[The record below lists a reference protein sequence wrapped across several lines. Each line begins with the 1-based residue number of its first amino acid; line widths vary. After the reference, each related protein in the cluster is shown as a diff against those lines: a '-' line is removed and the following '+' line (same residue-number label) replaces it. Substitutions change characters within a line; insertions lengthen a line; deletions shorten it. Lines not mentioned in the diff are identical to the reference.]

1 MTSTC
6 SAARNQF
13 LEDYRR
19 IRAAEGRG
27 SADAAY
33 YRALPFEDLTG
44 NNSGQWGIRA
54 ATFRYFS
61 RRILPRVQQGR
72 PGRPP
77 QAGGLVSILDLGAG
91 NCWLSYR
98 LKEMGYSP
106 VAVDIFDDAADGLR
120 AARHYPV
127 AFPVTEADF
136 NDLPF
141 ADAAFDLVVY
151 NASIHYSPD
160 YSRTLREARR
170 CLRPGGR
177 VVILDSPVYARR
189 EHGELMRAER
199 QAIFEKQ
206 YGFRS
211 EALKS
216 IEFFDEA
223 MLGEL
228 SRELGIRWRI
238 HKPWYG
244 IAWHLRP
251 VRAWWKNQRPP
262 SRFWILEGTFE
273 R

>member
-13 LEDYRR
+13 LDDYRR

-27 SADAAY
+27 SSDAAY

-44 NNSGQWGIRA
+44 RNSGQWRIRA
-54 ATFRYFS
+54 ATFRYFV
-61 RRILPRVQQGR
+61 RKMLPRSSSRV
-72 PGRPP
+72 
-77 QAGGLVSILDLGAG
+77 LDLGAG

-98 LKEMGYSP
+98 LRELGHLP
-106 VAVDIFDDAADGLR
+106 VAADIFADTSDGLR

-127 AFPVTEADF
+127 PFPVTEADF

-141 ADAAFDLVVY
+141 ANGAFDLILY

-160 YSRTLREARR
+160 YVRTLGEARR
-170 CLRPGGR
+170 CLRADGR
-177 VVILDSPVYARR
+177 VVILDSPVYAER
-189 EHGELMRAER
+189 EHGERMRAER
-199 QAIFEKQ
+199 QQLFEKQ

-228 SRELGIRWRI
+228 ARELGIRWRI

-244 IAWHLRP
+244 AAWHLRP
-251 VRAWWKNQRPP
+251 LRAWWKNQRPP